1 MSLFSQFE
9 LSHFSGILKMKV
21 NGQLVPCVR
30 NSSYSF
36 MPIALKLYI
45 GYGHGLKICMCFGY
59 NPQIIFGHFFFSQFE
74 PLVIFLHFS
83 E

>member
-9 LSHFSGILKMKV
+9 LSHFSGILTMKV

-59 NPQIIFGHFFFSQFE
+59 NPQIIFGHFFSQFE
-74 PLVIFLHFS
+74 PLHFS